1 MSIAVKRVA
10 LSPRS
15 RAATSSGSLACG
27 ECGVDSR
34 GVMYA
39 TSLRDDD
46 DVTRDAKECN
56 LNITYYD
63 AAPYQANVFK

>member
-1 MSIAVKRVA
+1 
-10 LSPRS
+10 
-15 RAATSSGSLACG
+15 
-27 ECGVDSR
+27 
-34 GVMYA
+34 MYA